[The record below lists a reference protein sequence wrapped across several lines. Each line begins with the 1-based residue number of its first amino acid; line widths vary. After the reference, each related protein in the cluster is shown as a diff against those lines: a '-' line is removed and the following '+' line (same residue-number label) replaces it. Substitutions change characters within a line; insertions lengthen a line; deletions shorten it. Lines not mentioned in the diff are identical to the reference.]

1 MSLIPH
7 SGCAGE
13 RGLGALRSKAQGSS
27 PKPSDVPRGPR
38 PAHSRLRLSL
48 PETSKAQQ
56 GLREGQDA
64 AVLTSPGCGSLWAIE
79 LSLCRMT
86 WNSMGREGS
95 RPEWWSAGSREPSP
109 PLPSAYILPCS
120 RSENTPEVS
129 IFIPA
134 HLPLDFL
141 STLCP

>member
-13 RGLGALRSKAQGSS
+13 RGLGALRSEARGSS
-27 PKPSDVPRGPR
+27 PKPSDVPRGQC
-38 PAHSRLRLSL
+38 PAHSRLWLSL

-64 AVLTSPGCGSLWAIE
+64 VLTSPGCASLWAIE
-79 LSLCRMT
+79 PSLCPMT

-95 RPEWWSAGSREPSP
+95 RPERWSAGSREPSP
-109 PLPSAYILPCS
+109 SLPSAYMLPCS
-120 RSENTPEVS
+120 CSENTPEVS

-134 HLPLDFL
+134 HFPLDFL